1 VSHVSIA
8 GLPKAD
14 AHTIVVA
21 VDGSLGSDAALEWA
35 IAEAVATGR
44 RILLAY
50 ANPLSQSAVMAPLTL
65 IGFDDPGG
73 DAAEMLQR
81 RHLRCREAG
90 VPATTARLE
99 GSPADTLVSAAEH
112 AAMLVVGARGH
123 RQVSSLVLGSVSEA
137 CAHRARCPVVII
149 KSSGSPETA
158 SSIRR
163 VRGESAWTS
172 PG

>member
-1 VSHVSIA
+1 MRHVSVT
-8 GLPKAD
+8 GLPKPD
-14 AHTIVVA
+14 AKTIVVA

-35 IAEAVATGR
+35 IAEALATGR

-50 ANPLSQSAVMAPLTL
+50 AIPLSQSAVMAPLTL
-65 IGFDDPGG
+65 MGFDDPAGY
-73 DAAEMLQR
+73 AADMLHR

-90 VPATTARLE
+90 VPANTALLE
-99 GSPADTLVSAAEH
+99 GTPVDTLVSVAEH
-112 AAMLVVGARGH
+112 AAMLVMGARGH

-149 KSSGSPETA
+149 KSSGSPEAA

-163 VRGESAWTS
+163 LQGESAWTS